1 MKRILLFLF
10 IIFNLSAAG
19 QAVFPF
25 AIGRSTDTAKTP
37 CWLNVARGVVF
48 PFYASTDSTKVLAI
62 GADGKLYLKTV
73 VSATPS
79 LQQVTNAS
87 DTTSNS
93 IFIGSYARGN
103 FLELDSTT
111 LSLFKGTYE
120 VFRIYSGPTS
130 GSNRVTTL
138 DWTYSPGPS
147 SGVSTQGLS
156 ANPTSGSKNNFL
168 PSGTGDTVALKRDN
182 NLQNTVSTGNYYT
195 SAAGTDTIKGGEI
208 DFVNAAGFGNQ
219 VKVSPSL
226 IANKINY
233 WPSDSGTIAL
243 RSDITTAVTTDTTN
257 PFYVR
262 LGSGTGGNS
271 VVSPFDIGPRT
282 AQPFR
287 IFMGS
292 KESDSIGATAQH
304 FWKAN
309 TSASSGTSFLQ
320 HYNDTSTGSGT
331 AMTIASRLLFTDL
344 GTNSG
349 SHLMMDWITRAKND
363 SATIDT
369 GANAHFHTVNAR
381 NIYDTLGGANPN
393 AVLVTPRDTATT
405 TNFGL
410 VNLGRNNIW
419 SAAQIIQI
427 SGITTTTATGLQIA
441 NPTLAT
447 SGNPKYSPS
456 LQLISNSFTTTLGR
470 SQASGYRIYS
480 TANSSTGVLS
490 NLAFD
495 LSIDSLATWTNQM
508 VLKDITGQALL
519 SLNGSVDATGVAN
532 TTANSTLSLTG
543 TNNNSSTP
551 ALLLNATGTIA
562 ATSGTVIGTKI
573 AATYNETSG
582 NAANYDFIVNR
593 TQTAVGSGIQRLASF
608 QVGGT
613 AGEKSGVDNN
623 GSYLSLGKIIG
634 GSLTDNGVDNGQ
646 FTGSINVTT
655 TAKASHFKGNGSIP
669 SIAAGTGAGTSPTVS
684 MGTGSTDVSGY
695 VNVTTGTLPTLGAT
709 VVTVTFA
716 TAYAVAPKITLTPAN
731 SNTAIL
737 SGVTMCYV
745 DQATGVTTT
754 TFKITAGTTALTAAT
769 AYQFW
774 YSISE

>member
-25 AIGRSTDTAKTP
+25 ANGRSTDTAKTP

-73 VSATPS
+73 IAATPS
-79 LQQVTNAS
+79 LQQVTNTS

-103 FLELDSTT
+103 YLELDSTT

-120 VFRIYSGPTS
+120 VFRISSGATS

-156 ANPTSGSKNNFL
+156 ANPTSGSKNNYL

-226 IANKINY
+226 IANKIIY

-320 HYNDTSTGSGT
+320 HYNDTSTASGT

-349 SHLMMDWITRAKND
+349 SHLMMDWITRGKND

-427 SGITTTTATGLQIA
+427 SGITTTTAPGLTLY

-447 SGNPKYSPS
+447 SGNPKYSPGIYLLGNGYS
-456 LQLISNSFTTTLGR
+456 TTLGS
-470 SQASGYRIYS
+470 SQIAGYRISS
-480 TANSSTGVLS
+480 TTNSSTNVLS
-490 NLAFD
+490 NLSFD
-495 LSIDSLATWTNQM
+495 RTVDGVTFTNFVTIQ
-508 VLKDITGQALL
+508 DISGQARLL
-519 SLNGSVDATGVAN
+519 VQGGIDAVSIAN
-532 TTANSTLSLTG
+532 TSGNSVFNITG
-543 TNNNSSTP
+543 TNNNASTP
-551 ALLLNATGTIA
+551 AVSINAAGTIT
-562 ATSGTVIGTKI
+562 ATSGTVLGTVVKS
-573 AATYNETSG
+573 TYNETSG
-582 NAANYDFIVNR
+582 NAANTDLSAIRSGTVSS
-593 TQTAVGSGIQRLASF
+593 SGIQRL
-608 QVGGT
+608 QNWVVGVT
-613 AGEKSGVDNN
+613 EKSGIDPN